1 MYSELRAITVSVN
14 RARTCPGP
22 GCTLTSNRMP
32 ESTARGIRLVQ
43 LGLVVNI
50 LLAVVKATA
59 GVLGHTYALVAD
71 AVESM
76 TDVIGSLVVWGGLR
90 VASRDPDDAYPFG
103 YGKADSLA
111 GLAVSVML
119 LGAALWVGLEAIREI
134 RTPHLT
140 PAPWT
145 LAVLVAVVLVKFGLF
160 RRVLRVSDTF
170 PSTAVRADAWHHASD
185 AVTSAAAFA
194 GISIALWGG
203 PGWESADDW
212 AALLAAGVIAWN
224 AASLARRASG
234 DLMDRAPDA
243 SVVDP
248 VALAARSTT
257 DVRAI
262 EKLNVRKTGLV
273 YHVDIHV
280 QADPTM
286 SLHDAHILS
295 GRVKRAIM
303 AAVPAVSGVLVHMEP
318 FDGAQAGAD
327 GHAASGAARQSTSSR
342 A

>member
-1 MYSELRAITVSVN
+1 
-14 RARTCPGP
+14 
-22 GCTLTSNRMP
+22 MP
-32 ESTARGIRLVQ
+32 DPSLRGIRLVQ
-43 LGLVVNI
+43 VGLVANI
-50 LLAVVKATA
+50 LLAAVKATA

-76 TDVIGSLVVWGGLR
+76 ADVLGSLVVWGGLR

-119 LGAALWVGLEAIREI
+119 MGAALWVGLEAVREI

-145 LAVLVAVVLVKFGLF
+145 LAVLVTVILVKFGLF
-160 RRVLRVSDTF
+160 RRVLRVSDSL

-185 AVTSAAAFA
+185 AVTSAAAFV
-194 GISIALWGG
+194 GITIALWGG

-224 AASLARRASG
+224 ATSLARRASG

-243 SVVDP
+243 SVVEP
-248 VALAARSTT
+248 VARAARDTS

-303 AAVPAVSGVLVHMEP
+303 AAVPEVSGVLVHMEP
-318 FDGAQAGAD
+318 FEGDLIEPDSERPVTNGV
-327 GHAASGAARQSTSSR
+327 ARQSTSSR